1 MFEFKTEFIVPQS
14 GSVVMCWDSYF
25 MKTKNEVDKLSCH
38 GRIGKVVR
46 KAHAGDVDPTGQ
58 VLGNRAFDCFAV
70 LFDGDELP
78 KVVDAQRLRVIEEE
92 VSE

>member
-1 MFEFKTEFIVPQS
+1 MFEFKTEFVVPQS

-25 MKTKNEVDKLSCH
+25 IKNQNPDAKLSCH
-38 GRIGKVVR
+38 GRLGKVIR
-46 KAHAGDVDPTGQ
+46 KASASDIDPTGE

-78 KVVDAQRLRVIEEE
+78 KVVHSQWLKVVEEDIN
-92 VSE
+92 

>member
-25 MKTKNEVDKLSCH
+25 MKTQRHDDKLSCH

-46 KAHAGDVDPTGQ
+46 KAYAGDVDPTGQ

-78 KVVDAQRLRVIEEE
+78 KVVHSQWLKVIEED
-92 VSE
+92 VN